1 MRRSV
6 CVLIITDDALVAA
19 QLVGRLQGL
28 GFHVIGAVSSEEEA
42 MKLVELN
49 HPDLVLA
56 DIRLGGCLE
65 AIEMGKRLQSHAPV
79 VFIAEQPDQETLK
92 KAGLRGPF
100 GYILKPF
107 DQRDIM
113 TQLEMALYKREV
125 EQNVLASQRRYR
137 AVSAKLE
144 QLIAERT
151 QELAKESAA
160 REEAEILLDVAGTLG
175 VEQNIEKLVQKVTDA
190 GTALTRAHFGAFF
203 YNAVNEQGESYV
215 LYTLS
220 GAPREAFSKFGL
232 PRNTPLFE
240 STFRG
245 EDVLRI
251 DDVLYDKRYGKNP
264 PHHGMPKGHLPVRSY
279 LAVPVISRSGKVLGG
294 LFFGHPQPAMFTDR
308 AERLAIGIAAHA
320 AVALDNARLIAERQ
334 ESERRI
340 REVIDALPAA
350 VYTTDASG
358 HLTHFNRAAI
368 ELSGRVPKTGED
380 KWCVTCKLYNAD
392 GRLLRDE
399 EGPVALTLQEKR
411 IDQGH
416 EMIAERPDGTRIWVA
431 SYPTLLRDAGG
442 GVIGAINMLVDV
454 TERKRAEDA
463 LRHSEERLQALTSDL
478 EHLVDERTTELLE
491 SQKHLRALATELNLA
506 EQRERQRIATDLH
519 DHLQQ
524 LLVLGKIRLGQAKSL
539 AEPIPAWANIN
550 KQVDEILSDALS
562 YTRSL
567 VAQLCPPVLREFGL
581 AAALKWLGEQM
592 EQHQLEVSVTIAIDD
607 FTIPEEDSVLLF
619 QSVRELLMNAVK
631 HAGTSKVAVHVMR
644 DNEELRIEVQDS
656 GVGFEL
662 NALRGRAN
670 TQSSKFGL
678 FSIGERMKALGG
690 MFEIDSAPGKGTM
703 ARLILP
709 LAENARLLEKSTL
722 SSKTSAGNIGQM
734 QNGMKRDGLVSK
746 SKSISVLLA
755 DDHAM
760 MREGLRSVLEAH
772 KDVVVVG
779 EAADGEEAIAMV
791 LQLQP
796 AVVVMD
802 INMPKVNGI
811 DATAYIKSRHPT
823 AKVIGLSVN
832 SGPENQAAMLQ
843 AGADML
849 LTKEMA
855 VEELHRAIQRVLP
868 HAESRG
874 ANESKG

>member
-1 MRRSV
+1 M
-6 CVLIITDDALVAA
+6 LV
-19 QLVGRLQGL
+19 
-28 GFHVIGAVSSEEEA
+28 
-42 MKLVELN
+42 
-49 HPDLVLA
+49 

-65 AIEMGKRLQSHAPV
+65 AIEIAKRLEGDAPV
-79 VFIAEQPDQETLK
+79 LFIAEQPDQETLK

-107 DQRDIM
+107 EEREIM
-113 TQLEMALYKREV
+113 TQLEMALYRREV
-125 EQNVLASQRRYR
+125 EQNVLASQKRYR
-137 AVSAKLE
+137 AVSSRLE

-151 QELAKESAA
+151 QELARQSSA
-160 REEAEILLDVAGTLG
+160 REEAEILLDVARTLG
-175 VEQNIEKLVQKVTDA
+175 AEPNIEKLVQKVTDA
-190 GTALTRAHFGAFF
+190 GTALTRAQFGAFF
-203 YNAVNEQGESYV
+203 YNAVNEHGESYV

-279 LAVPVISRSGKVLGG
+279 LAVPVISRSGKSTWRAVLRA
-294 LFFGHPQPAMFTDR
+294 PEPAIFTDR
-308 AERLAIGIAAHA
+308 AERLAIGIASHA
-320 AVALDNARLIAERQ
+320 AIALDNARLIAERQ

-350 VYTTDASG
+350 IYTTDTNG
-358 HLTHFNRAAI
+358 HVTHLNRAAI
-368 ELSGRVPKTGED
+368 ELSGRGPETGVN
-380 KWCVTCKLYNAD
+380 KLRVTYKLYSAD
-392 GRLLRDE
+392 GRLLSEQED
-399 EGPVALTLQEKR
+399 PIALTLKEKR
-411 IDQGH
+411 ISHGY
-416 EMIAERPDGTRIWVA
+416 EMIAERSDGTRSWVA

-454 TERKRAEDA
+454 TERKRTEEA
-463 LRHSEERLQALTSDL
+463 LRQSEERLQALTSHL

-491 SQKHLRALATELNLA
+491 SQEHLRALATELNLA

-539 AEPIPAWANIN
+539 AESIPAWANIN
-550 KQVDEILSDALS
+550 KQVDDILSDALR

-592 EQHQLEVSVTIAIDD
+592 QQHQLEVLVNIAIDD
-607 FTIPEEDSVLLF
+607 FTIPEEDSVLVF

-631 HAGTSKVAVHVMR
+631 HACTNKVAVHVTR
-644 DNEELRIEVQDS
+644 ENEELRIEVQDS

-662 NALRGRAN
+662 DAVRGRA
-670 TQSSKFGL
+670 TDAQSSKFGL

-690 MFEIDSAPGKGTM
+690 MFEIDSARGKGTRG
-703 ARLILP
+703 RLIVP
-709 LAENARLLEKSTL
+709 LAESARLLKKSTL
-722 SSKTSAGNIGQM
+722 PSRTAAGNIGKM
-734 QNGMKRDGLVSK
+734 QNGMKQEGSVSK
-746 SKSISVLLA
+746 STSIKVLLA

-772 KDVVVVG
+772 KDVLIVG

-796 AVVVMD
+796 AVVIMD

-811 DATAYIKSRHPT
+811 DATAHIKSRLPT

-832 SGPENQAAMLQ
+832 AGSENQAAMLQ

-855 VEELHRAIQRVLP
+855 VEELYQAIQQVLHTLKAAVP
-868 HAESRG
+868 MKLKGNACPNSDLI
-874 ANESKG
+874 SKETR